1 MRSRRLVSSSIP
13 ISRAALLIAHVFL
26 CSLPGILSSKFV
38 ILSSI
43 KVFTTHEWLPTK
55 PTIYFHCQGANE
67 TMLPDVKEK
76 NFLYIFSGEESWQPL
91 TELPE
96 KKCRRCGLYEHNTF
110 KPDDVFDEWEL
121 CRSNFVDGKYV
132 RLKHNEF
139 NATFLC
145 PQCTALGVAGMTSWK
160 RRQTVLLVVVSIFAA
175 AVMAAGVAAVYRY
188 SRKRKREQDQARFLK
203 LFEEGDDLEDEL
215 ALGNAIYK

>member
-1 MRSRRLVSSSIP
+1 MRSRRLVPSSIP
-13 ISRAALLIAHVFL
+13 ISRAALLVAHVLL
-26 CSLPGILSSKFV
+26 CSLPGIVSSKSV

-43 KVFTTHEWLPTK
+43 KIFTTHEWMPTK

-67 TMLPDVKEK
+67 TILPDVKEK
-76 NFLYIFSGEESWQPL
+76 DFLYIFSGEESWQPL

-96 KKCRRCGLYEHNTF
+96 KKCRRCGLYEHNTL
-110 KPDDVFDEWEL
+110 KSDDVFDEWEL
-121 CRSNFVDGKYV
+121 CPSNFVHGKYV
-132 RLKHNEF
+132 RLKRNEF
-139 NATFLC
+139 NATFVC
-145 PQCTALGVAGMTSWK
+145 PQCTAFGMTTWK

-175 AVMAAGVAAVYRY
+175 AVMAAGVAAVYKY
-188 SRKRKREQDQARFLK
+188 WRKRKREQDQARFLK

>member
-13 ISRAALLIAHVFL
+13 ISRAALLIAYVFL
-26 CSLPGILSSKFV
+26 CSLPGIVSSKF
-38 ILSSI
+38 
-43 KVFTTHEWLPTK
+43 
-55 PTIYFHCQGANE
+55 
-67 TMLPDVKEK
+67 
-76 NFLYIFSGEESWQPL
+76 PL

-121 CRSNFVDGKYV
+121 CRSSFVDGKYV

-139 NATFLC
+139 NATFVC
-145 PQCTALGVAGMTSWK
+145 PQCTAFG
-160 RRQTVLLVVVSIFAA
+160 
-175 AVMAAGVAAVYRY
+175 GVAAVYKY
-188 SRKRKREQDQARFLK
+188 WRKRKREQDQARFLK